1 MFQRMA
7 LTKLS
12 DWFVSKERKPL
23 IIRGARQ
30 TGKTTVVRMLA
41 ENIPGYMEVN
51 LEAPGEKF
59 LFTRNLSVDDLV
71 SAIRLKKN
79 TQAPIAESLLF
90 LDEIQACPEAINYLR
105 FLAEQMPELAVIA
118 SGSLPEAYIEEE
130 GFEFPV
136 GRVEQTFIYPV
147 TFSEYLG
154 AMGRAEM
161 QSLLQS
167 VPFPDYALKPVYDQY
182 VRYALAGGMPEAVR
196 LLSEGY
202 KLDSLQHF
210 YSSLIQA
217 FQDDV
222 PKYATGTSMRRVIA
236 HCLESTPFYTG
247 SRIKFAGFGSSNYR
261 SREVGEA
268 MRTLRRAMLLQL
280 VYPTSEVTPPAKP
293 NLRKHPKLF
302 FLDSGLLT
310 HSVGLQS
317 DLLGTSDLNQGFRG
331 ILAEQQIA
339 QTLLATGGSTDFW
352 TRESRG
358 SSAEVDFLY
367 QNSGML
373 VPIEVKS
380 GSTGRLRSLHSYI
393 DRCPH
398 GYAVRFYSGPVKID
412 NLKTL
417 NGKPFKLLNLPHFLC
432 EYLPEYFDW
441 FIREN

>member
-1 MFQRMA
+1 VFQRLA
-7 LTKLS
+7 LTRLS
-12 DWFVSKERKPL
+12 DWFSATGRKPL

-30 TGKTTVVRMLA
+30 TGKTTAVRMLA
-41 ENIPGYMEVN
+41 EDIPGYLEIN
-51 LEAPGEKF
+51 LEAPGEKS
-59 LFTRNLSVDDLV
+59 LFTRNLSAADLL

-79 TQAPIAESLLF
+79 SQASNDKSLLF
-90 LDEIQACPEAINYLR
+90 LDEIQACPEAFGYLR
-105 FLAEQMPELAVIA
+105 FFYEQIPDLAVVA
-118 SGSLPEAYIEEE
+118 SGSLLEAYITKE
-130 GFEFPV
+130 GIQFPV
-136 GRVEQTFIYPV
+136 GRVEQAFMYPV

-154 AMGRAEM
+154 AMGRMEM

-167 VPFPDYALKPVYDQY
+167 MPFPDYALKPVYDQY
-182 VRYALAGGMPEAVR
+182 VRYALAGGMPEVVQ
-196 LLSEGY
+196 LLSEGSNM
-202 KLDSLQHF
+202 DSLQHF

-222 PKYATGTSMRRVIA
+222 PKYSTGASMRRVIA
-236 HCLESTPFYTG
+236 HCLESTPLYTG
-247 SRIKFAGFGSSNYR
+247 SRIKFAGFGSSSYR

-280 VYPTSEVTPPAKP
+280 VYPTSEVTLPPKP
-293 NLRKHPKLF
+293 NLRKSPKLF

-310 HSVGLQS
+310 HSLGIQA
-317 DLLGTSDLNQGFRG
+317 DLLGISDLNASFKG

-339 QTLLATGGSTDFW
+339 QTLLATDNKTVFW
-352 TRESRG
+352 TRETPG
-358 SSAEVDFLY
+358 SNAEVDFLL
-367 QNSGML
+367 QHKGML

-380 GSTGRLRSLHSYI
+380 GPTGRLRSLHSYI

-398 GYAVRFYSGPVKID
+398 GYAVRFYSGPVTIN

-432 EYLPEYFDW
+432 EYLHEYLDW